1 MSRSLAAVFAHPD
14 DETFAMGGTI
24 ALHARR
30 GDPFALYCATDGG
43 AGRSSG
49 VEVSSPEQLGALRRR
64 ELDAALDVLGARTD
78 VVFGGHPDG
87 RLPEADADAL
97 VGEVVRFLRTA
108 RPAVVVTFGPE
119 GAPTGHR
126 DHRAICRAA
135 TAAFFLAARAS
146 EYPEQLAAGLAP
158 HGARRLY
165 YVSWAEPAPGSP
177 IRHQSVPATASL
189 DTRTTHDVELRA
201 FHAHRTQRAHEEA
214 FRRDCL
220 TSTEDYALVAGAPQ
234 PAPLVADLFAGLA

>member
-1 MSRSLAAVFAHPD
+1 MPRSLAAVFAHPD

-24 ALHARR
+24 ALHAGR

-49 VEVSSPEQLGALRRR
+49 LAAASPAELGALRRQ
-64 ELDAALDVLGARTD
+64 ELADALRVLGAPTA
-78 VVFGGHPDG
+78 VVAGGHPDG
-87 RLPEADADAL
+87 RLPEVDADAL
-97 VGEVVRFLRTA
+97 VGEIVRFLRAA
-108 RPAVVVTFGPE
+108 RPTVVVTFGPE

-135 TAAFFLAARAS
+135 TAAFFLAARES

-158 HGARRLY
+158 HAAARLY

-189 DTRTTHDVELRA
+189 DTRATHEVELRA
-201 FHAHRTQRAHEEA
+201 FMAHRSQRVHEDA

-220 TSTEDYALVAGAPQ
+220 TSTEDYALVAGVPQ
-234 PAPLVADLFAGLA
+234 PAPLVDDLFAGLA